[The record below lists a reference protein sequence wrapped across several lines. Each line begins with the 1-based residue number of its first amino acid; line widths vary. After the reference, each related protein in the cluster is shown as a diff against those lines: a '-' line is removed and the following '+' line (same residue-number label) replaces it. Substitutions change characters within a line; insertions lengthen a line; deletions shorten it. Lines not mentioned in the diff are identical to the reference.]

1 MPSIEQDLYAFVSTD
16 ADVLTALGG
25 KNTLWKSAIPKGK
38 ETQLPAIVMQTV
50 YTSNP
55 YTADGALNSRTKR
68 IQFDSYSSDPTTTAE
83 VSDTIKNLLQNL
95 SGSLGNTVV
104 QASFVTTEMD
114 MPDEPGAGGYV
125 FRRLLRIEFH
135 YYDLASPQPVSPTL
149 PAPPTGANA
158 AFIQGIPIDSIDTPQ
173 DGQALV
179 YDAASGEWKPSA
191 VSGSGGSGDGSITS
205 IDCGTF

>member
-1 MPSIEQDLYAFVSTD
+1 MPSLEQDLYSFLSQN
-16 ADVLTALGG
+16 ADVLSALGG
-25 KNTLWKSAIPKGK
+25 KNTLWKSMIPKGK
-38 ETQLPAIVMQTV
+38 ETELPAVVMQTV
-50 YTSNP
+50 YTDNP
-55 YTADGALNSRTKR
+55 YTADGALNARKKR
-68 IQFDSYSSDPTTTAE
+68 IQFDSYASDDATTAAS

-95 SGSLGNTVV
+95 TGSLGNTVV

-125 FRRLLRIEFH
+125 FRRLLRIDFM

-158 AFIQGIPIDSIDTPQ
+158 GYIEGVPVSPTAPA

-179 YDAASGEWKPSA
+179 YDAASGEWKPET
-191 VSGSGGSGDGSITS
+191 VTGGSGGTITS
-205 IDCGTF
+205 LDCGTF

>member
-1 MPSIEQDLYAFVSTD
+1 MPSLEQDIYSFLSQN

-55 YTADGALNSRTKR
+55 YTADGALNARTKR

-104 QASFVTTEMD
+104 QASFIPTEMD
-114 MPDEPGAGGYV
+114 MQYEPGAGGYI
-125 FRRLLRIEFH
+125 FRRLIRAEFH

-158 AFIQGIPIDSIDTPQ
+158 AFIQGIPIDSTDAPA

-179 YDAASGEWKPSA
+179 YDATSGEWKPET
-191 VSGSGGSGDGSITS
+191 VSGSGSSGGTITS
-205 IDCGTF
+205 LDLGIF